1 MVVGGCINAQDA
13 TNRVEMYDISLNTW
27 TELSVMPTKPIVS
40 CSLLIV
46 HDNQKASV
54 LYAFGGIEKLNG
66 EMNVLYNIH
75 RLTIGQSRCSTSS
88 GV

>member
-1 MVVGGCINAQDA
+1 MGGCINAQDA
-13 TNRVEMYDISLNTW
+13 TNRAEIYDISANAW
-27 TELSVMPTKPIVS
+27 TELPIMPTKPIVS

-46 HDNQKASV
+46 HDNQKFSV

-75 RLTIGQSRCSTSS
+75 RLTIGQSRISTN
-88 GV
+88 